1 MPTSSRTAPP
11 GPDTVHL
18 RRCLGRFPTG
28 VTVVAYDSPD
38 GPRGATVN
46 AFMSVSL
53 DPALIVVS
61 LGCTTRAAQALTA
74 RPFTVNVLAAD
85 QVDVALQFAGRPR
98 PGARVRWRDR
108 PDADAPPALAAT
120 AATFWCRPWRR
131 HEAGDHVLTLGE
143 VETAELSD
151 REPLL
156 FSDSGF
162 AMPGLPLFDGPL
174 VHGRTRW
181 PVPSWSRAVC
191 ALHRA
196 DAY

>member
-1 MPTSSRTAPP
+1 MPTSRSAAPW
-11 GPDTVHL
+11 PDTVHL

-28 VTVVAYDSPD
+28 VTVVAYDSAD

-61 LGCTTRAAQALTA
+61 LARTARAVHAVAD

-98 PGARVRWRDR
+98 PGARVRWRDG
-108 PDADAPPALAAT
+108 PGDDVAPALAAT
-120 AATFWCRPWRR
+120 AATFWCRPWQR
-131 HEAGDHVLTLGE
+131 HEAGDHVLVLGE
-143 VETAELSD
+143 VETAELGE

-162 AMPGLPLFDGPL
+162 AMLGLPLFDGPL
-174 VHGRTRW
+174 VHGRAQW
-181 PVPSWSRAVC
+181 PVPSWCRAVRT
-191 ALHRA
+191 LHRA
-196 DAY
+196 EAY